1 MQQDRLFGDKGNTIL
16 DVNCR
21 ICQSSITQGQ
31 KFCSNCG
38 DIVAESNVADIEN
51 IELECDQCGADLFKA
66 QKFCGSCGVEI
77 DWSGDISPQYEEMPQ
92 NESKTKTYLA
102 IAAAVVGVLMLF
114 GLFSSGGP
122 SQQEECM
129 DREMAKFGAFADPK
143 GWAIKSRLYCQAL
156 FP

>member
-1 MQQDRLFGDKGNTIL
+1 M
-16 DVNCR
+16 NCSS
-21 ICQSSITQGQ
+21 CQSSITEGQ

-38 DIVAESNVADIEN
+38 DVVAEAIGAD
-51 IELECDQCGADLFKA
+51 IELECDQCGADLFKT

-77 DWSGDISPQYEEMPQ
+77 DWSGNIATQYADIPQE
-92 NESKTKTYLA
+92 ESKTKLYLG
-102 IAAAVVGVLMLF
+102 IAAAVISVLMLF

-129 DREMAKFGAFADPK
+129 EREMAKFGAFADPK

-156 FP
+156 YP

>member
-1 MQQDRLFGDKGNTIL
+1 M
-16 DVNCR
+16 NCR
-21 ICQSSITQGQ
+21 SCQSSITEGQ

-38 DIVAESNVADIEN
+38 DVVAEAIGAD
-51 IELECDQCGADLFKA
+51 IELECDQCGADLFKT

-77 DWSGDISPQYEEMPQ
+77 DWSGNITTQYADIPQE
-92 NESKTKTYLA
+92 ESKTKLYLG
-102 IAAAVVGVLMLF
+102 IAAAVISVLMLF

-129 DREMAKFGAFADPK
+129 EREMAKFGAFADPK

-156 FP
+156 YP